1 MGITVNL
8 VEAWAP
14 YKAAITAINNTLDA
28 ANIKRLV
35 CVSVCLVVIAHFQLI
50 LASCLIWKWCR

>member
-50 LASCLIWKWCR
+50 LASCLI

>member
-14 YKAAITAINNTLDA
+14 YKAAITAINNTLDP

-35 CVSVCLVVIAHFQLI
+35 RLI
-50 LASCLIWKWCR
+50 IVGYLSAYFNLLQ